1 MPEIVFKEESY
12 RIIGACFE
20 VFKEMGSGFLEPVY
34 QEALEIELRER
45 NIPFE
50 AQKVLKIYYK
60 GKPLEKEYVADLSG
74 YGQII
79 VELKALDRITGKE
92 EAQLLNYLKA
102 TGFEVGILINFGG
115 PSLEFKRI
123 VRTERGGEEVDLRM
137 GVKKHINSRKFA

>member
-1 MPEIVFKEESY
+1 MAELLLKEEVY
-12 RIIGACFE
+12 AIVGAAIE
-20 VFKEMGSGFLEPVY
+20 VHRELGCGFLEPVY

-102 TGFEVGILINFGG
+102 TGFRLGLLINFGSSG
-115 PSLEFKRI
+115 RLEWKRFI
-123 VRTERGGEEVDLRM
+123 R
-137 GVKKHINSRKFA
+137 